1 MPYYLRLKTEVK
13 CISSTIEIVFKIFY
27 EVKKRLFHSS
37 VPRILEQKTFKNLNS
52 DSTCTVNIF
61 RSKLCMSKMTFFK
74 LLFAQYDVT
83 FQVYPFAM
91 TDAQSEK
98 KPGKWTVPKVDGPSK
113 VNGPSES
120 RRAGS
125 K

>member
-1 MPYYLRLKTEVK
+1 MSYYLRIKTEVK

-37 VPRILEQKTFKNLNS
+37 VPRILEQKTLKNLNS

-83 FQVYPFAM
+83 SQVYPFAM

-98 KPGKWTVPKVDGPSK
+98 RPRKWTVRKIDALSK

-120 RRAGS
+120 RRPGS
-125 K
+125 T